1 MDISRLLQMIVNIF
15 LRKIISKGID
25 TGITMAANRGKSPDE
40 MTPQDREQARK
51 ARDLGKNARKLSS
64 LARKIGR

>member
-1 MDISRLLQMIVNIF
+1 MDISRLLQMIVNTF